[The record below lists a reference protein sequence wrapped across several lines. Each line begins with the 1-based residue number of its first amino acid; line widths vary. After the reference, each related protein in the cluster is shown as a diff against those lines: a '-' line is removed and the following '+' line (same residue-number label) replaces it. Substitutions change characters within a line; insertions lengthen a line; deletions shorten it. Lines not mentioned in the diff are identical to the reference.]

1 MAYAISGEGDEIV
14 RTPPKDGDNVNPLV
28 PGSSPGGP
36 TKSLIHSASIVTF
49 AYGRDC
55 FFEISS
61 IAQKPQG
68 LRQSYWLASI
78 VR

>member
-36 TKSLIHSASIVTF
+36 TKSFIRPEEADRIPAAIFVRKLGVTKE
-49 AYGRDC
+49 RLLD
-55 FFEISS
+55 S
-61 IAQKPQG
+61 G
-68 LRQSYWLASI
+68 LSLEQSRQF
-78 VR
+78 